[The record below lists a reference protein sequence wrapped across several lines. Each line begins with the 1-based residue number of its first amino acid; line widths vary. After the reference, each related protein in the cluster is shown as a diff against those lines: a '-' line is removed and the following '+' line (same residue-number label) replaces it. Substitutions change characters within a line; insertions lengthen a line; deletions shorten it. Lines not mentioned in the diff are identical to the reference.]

1 MPVTD
6 SIADMLTR
14 VRNGQKAGLET
25 VAMPTSRMKV
35 ELARLMIEEG
45 YILKYEITDTEKPT
59 PTLVLSLKYNA
70 RREPAVRGL
79 KRVSKPGR
87 RVYVGSGEIPRVQ
100 GGLGVALLTTS
111 HGVITDRQARREN
124 VGGELLC
131 YIW

>member
-45 YILKYEITDTEKPT
+45 YILKYEITDTEKPS
-59 PTLVLSLKYNA
+59 PTLVLSLKYNV

-111 HGVITDRQARREN
+111 HGVITDRQARRQN

>member
-45 YILKYEITDTEKPT
+45 YVLKYEITDTEKPS
-59 PTLVLSLKYNA
+59 PTLTLSLKYNT
-70 RREPAVRGL
+70 RREPAIRGL

-111 HGVITDRQARREN
+111 HGVITDRQARREK